1 MNDTLKTNLKR
12 LERLVQLRQT
22 YVDIAEANVKQA
34 EAEVRRLETED
45 KDNTGNIRETR
56 AGIAYLQSAPGDHVK
71 NSARYLQALELQ
83 RKLIRQFLAKANT
96 QLAQRRGEWTEA
108 MREEKIAA
116 KLQERR
122 LNQRDYKDNVAQQK
136 SQDEAFI
143 GSYVRKRSE
152 KEAAQV
158 REHEKSESPLPSGSV
173 RRSQ

>member
-1 MNDTLKTNLKR
+1 MSDTLKANLKR

-45 KDNTGNIRETR
+45 TDNTGNIRETQ
-56 AGIAYLQSAPGDHVK
+56 AGIAYLQSAAGDDVK
-71 NSARYLQALELQ
+71 NRARYLQALELQ

-122 LNQRDYKDNVAQQK
+122 LSQRDYKDNVAQQK

-143 GSYVRKRSE
+143 GSFVRKRSE

-158 REHEKSESPLPSGSV
+158 REHEKNE
-173 RRSQ
+173 

>member
-1 MNDTLKTNLKR
+1 MSDTLKTNLKR

-34 EAEVRRLETED
+34 EAEVRRLETAD
-45 KDNTGNIRETR
+45 KDTTGNIRETQ
-56 AGIAYLQSAPGDHVK
+56 AGIASLQTARSDDVQNRG
-71 NSARYLQALELQ
+71 RYLQALEMQ
-83 RKLIRQFLAKANT
+83 RKQLRQFLAKAST